1 MQDGPFVDAY
11 ENGKILILDEI
22 NLASKSLLEWIEAA
36 LDNDLL
42 SIDMPGKPLITK
54 IPKHKDFCLIAKS
67 KFWIIYWKKTRFR
80 ILIFI
85 TFSSYF
91 FW

>member
-54 IPKHKDFCLIAKS
+54 IPKHKDFCLI
-67 KFWIIYWKKTRFR
+67 YRKKTRFR

-85 TFSSYF
+85 TFSSYL